1 MLQKMLLPQ
10 WTQKRYGII
19 IRDLKDSITDDAFV
33 TLQYLSNP
41 DSIFRK
47 EWSIE
52 DDYIREMLSLKNH
65 PVHIPYLL
73 RLQRSAA
80 LVDISSVSYEVK
92 NSKRLKKPR
101 NHCDLFGVS
110 GISGFRRI
118 LANHFGACTMC
129 DPFPKN
135 ISLQSRDF
143 M

>member
-1 MLQKMLLPQ
+1 M
-10 WTQKRYGII
+10 
-19 IRDLKDSITDDAFV
+19 
-33 TLQYLSNP
+33 SNP

-92 NSKRLKKPR
+92 NSKRLKKTPQLY
-101 NHCDLFGVS
+101 HCDLFGVS

-118 LANHFGACTMC
+118 LANHFAACTMC

-135 ISLQSRDF
+135 ISLQIRDF

>member
-1 MLQKMLLPQ
+1 M
-10 WTQKRYGII
+10 
-19 IRDLKDSITDDAFV
+19 
-33 TLQYLSNP
+33 SNP

-101 NHCDLFGVS
+101 NYIIVIFLVFQGSVAFEEYWRIISQHAPCVTRFLKTFRSRAETLCKTSQPSIISTATRSS
-110 GISGFRRI
+110 GLGSMDSSQI
-118 LANHFGACTMC
+118 
-129 DPFPKN
+129 
-135 ISLQSRDF
+135 
-143 M
+143 